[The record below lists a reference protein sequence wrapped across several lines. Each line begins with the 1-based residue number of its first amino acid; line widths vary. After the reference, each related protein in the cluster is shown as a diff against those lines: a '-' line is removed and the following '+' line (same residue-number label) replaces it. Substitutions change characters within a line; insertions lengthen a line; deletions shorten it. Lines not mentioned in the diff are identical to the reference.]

1 MASEPREDQRSQE
14 PAAPPP
20 ISCPWCPYTGSLKQ
34 VLLHMEA
41 AHPQRWQDLALY
53 PPIVGG
59 EPI

>member
-1 MASEPREDQRSQE
+1 
-14 PAAPPP
+14 
-20 ISCPWCPYTGSLKQ
+20 